1 MLTIGRPKIRT
12 DTVTDMKNI
21 EKKPYGVLSTGE
33 RVSSYTLSNGNGA
46 QVTVIDYGAAVIK
59 LCVKDRCGR
68 FSDVVAGYD
77 SLSDYEFGD
86 GYLGA
91 VVGRVGNRIAN
102 GKFTLDGVEYTL
114 YRNDGSNHLHGGKQ
128 GFSNK
133 IWGVE
138 MHDSD
143 EPSLV
148 MSYTSADGEEGYPGA
163 LSVTVTYKLTNDDA
177 LSINY
182 KAQTDKPTV
191 LNLTNHSYFN
201 LGGYA
206 SGSILDHEIM
216 IDADTYLPTD
226 ETLIPTGELRA
237 VKGTAFDFTSPKK
250 IGSDLD
256 IEKCR
261 DLKIAGGY
269 DHCMNFVGG
278 KTDEPQLR
286 IKVYDEKSGR
296 EMSVYTDQPCVQFYT
311 ANFLAN
317 PDHPLKGGYPQQRRH
332 AFCLETQHMPDSI
345 NHENFTDT
353 VLRPGE
359 IYDHTTVYK
368 FDVR

>member
-1 MLTIGRPKIRT
+1 MPIIGKRKIPMA
-12 DTVTDMKNI
+12 TVTEMSGI
-21 EKKPYGVLSTGE
+21 EKKHYGVLSTGE
-33 RVSSYTLSNGNGA
+33 NVSSYTLRNRNGMR
-46 QVTVIDYGAAVIK
+46 VTFIDYGAAVTELI
-59 LCVKDRCGR
+59 VKDRDGR

-77 SLSDYEFGD
+77 SLIDYEFGD

-102 GKFTLDGVEYTL
+102 GSFMLDGKKYTL
-114 YRNDGSNHLHGGKQ
+114 YCNDGKNHLHGGKR

-133 IWGVE
+133 LWSVE

-143 EPSLV
+143 EPCLV
-148 MSYTSADGEEGYPGA
+148 MSYTSADGEEGYPGT
-163 LSVTVTYKLTNDDA
+163 LSVTVTYRLTNDDA

-182 KAQTDKPTV
+182 KAYTDKPTV

-206 SGSILDHEIM
+206 SGSVLDHEIT

-226 ETLIPTGELRA
+226 ETLIPTGELKT
-237 VKGTAFDFTSPKK
+237 VKGTPFDFTFPKK
-250 IGSDLD
+250 IGFELD
-256 IEKCR
+256 TAKYH
-261 DLKIAGGY
+261 DLKLAGGY

-278 KTDEPQLR
+278 ETEKPVLR
-286 IKVYDEKSGR
+286 INVYDERSGR
-296 EMSVYTDQPCVQFYT
+296 RMRVYTDQPCVQFYT

-317 PDHPLKGGYPQQRRH
+317 PSHPLKGGYPQQRRH

-345 NHENFTDT
+345 NHKNFTDT

-368 FDVR
+368 FDVK

>member
-1 MLTIGRPKIRT
+1 MHTIGREKIL
-12 DTVTDMKNI
+12 TVMMTDMRNI
-21 EKKPYGVLSTGE
+21 EKKPFGVLSTGE
-33 RVSSYTLSNGNGA
+33 KISSYTLSNGNGTR
-46 QVTVIDYGAAVIK
+46 VTVIDYGAAVIS
-59 LCVKDRCGR
+59 LSVRDRNGR
-68 FSDVVAGYD
+68 FSDIVAGYD
-77 SLSDYEFGD
+77 SLFDYEFGD

-91 VVGRVGNRIAN
+91 VVGRAGNRIAN
-102 GKFTLDGVEYTL
+102 GSFTLDGASYTL
-114 YRNDGSNHLHGGKQ
+114 YRNDGENHLHGGKQ

-133 IWGVE
+133 VWSVE

-143 EPSLV
+143 EPYLV
-148 MSYTSADGEEGYPGA
+148 MSYISAGGEEGYPGT
-163 LSVTVTYKLTNDDA
+163 LSVVVTYKLSKDDS

-182 KAQTDKPTV
+182 KAQTDRPTV

-206 SGSILDHEIM
+206 SGDVLDHEIT
-216 IDADTYLPTD
+216 IDADTYLPTN
-226 ETLIPTGELRA
+226 EALIPTGEVRA
-237 VKGTAFDFTSPKK
+237 VKGTPFDFMSPKK
-250 IGSDLD
+250 IGRELD
-256 IEKCR
+256 IEKNT

-278 KTDEPQLR
+278 ETDTPKLR

-296 EMSVYTDQPCVQFYT
+296 RMSVYTDQPCVQFYT

-317 PDHPLKGGYPQQRRH
+317 SEHPLKGGYPQQRRH

-345 NHENFTDT
+345 NHKNFTNT

-359 IYDHTTVYK
+359 IYDSTTVYK
-368 FDVR
+368 FDVE